1 MMYETLEDPCKDSTQ
16 HSNTKSSPP
25 QNLKKRKRNKHDYQY
40 WLAGPYNAARGE
52 TALWVAV
59 LTQAMMDALSNSRN
73 PETRVHKHEA
83 IRWLIEGSKDF
94 RTVCH
99 YAGMDP
105 DYVRKKAKRSLTNPT
120 SWRAEA
126 GKGSRYE
133 ERKAYRK
140 KIKEQTNQDFC
151 DNKTHS
157 TTIISGCWE

>member
-1 MMYETLEDPCKDSTQ
+1 MMQEQPEGLTTNNLQ
-16 HSNTKSSPP
+16 HSKTKSSPH

-40 WLAGPYNAARGE
+40 WLTGPYNSARGE

-59 LTQAMMDALSNSRN
+59 ITQAMTDALSNSRN
-73 PETRVHKHEA
+73 PETLVHKHEA
-83 IRWLIEGSKDF
+83 IRWLTSNSNDF

-105 DYVRKKAKRSLTNPT
+105 DYVRRKAKRSIAHPT

-126 GKGSRYE
+126 GKGSRYA

-140 KIKEQTNQDFC
+140 KIKERKALDTC
-151 DNKTHS
+151 DTRIDS
-157 TTIISGCWE
+157 TTVISGCWE